1 MYSYIWKYIG
11 SKGNIWEKTLIGK
24 TASNSPGSFNPSITL
39 KTFGAATRYDFYCL
53 HNVPNTM
60 FTKIKNIIFRI

>member
-39 KTFGAATRYDFYCL
+39 KTFGAAVAAKRWFLIPKSGTSSTPSPFL
-53 HNVPNTM
+53 S
-60 FTKIKNIIFRI
+60 